1 MFLAI
6 SEAWQQAAA
15 TVESCDTRNNHI
27 LASESRQTR
36 ALNLFH
42 QHGSLKLKKK
52 KNCAYLPA
60 PDVARFSCQD

>member
-52 KNCAYLPA
+52 KIVLIYLLLM
-60 PDVARFSCQD
+60 